1 MNNDYPEIKSNALE
15 AFFSDLKI
23 QLITE
28 LKQTLLME
36 IKFMVKQELQFEMVG
51 IKEAIT
57 IEEYMPV
64 KYFLHKYEFSRET
77 FRRIFN
83 SGIVHSYYKTGRKI
97 YQVEQFKKALEA
109 YKPQKPVF
117 QKSLRNVA

>member
-1 MNNDYPEIKSNALE
+1 MSNDSAEIKSNALE
-15 AFFSDLKI
+15 LFFSDLKI

-28 LKQTLLME
+28 LKQTLLNE
-36 IKFMVKQELQFEMVG
+36 IKGIVKQEIQLEMLG
-51 IKEAIT
+51 LKEAII

-64 KYFLHKYEFSRET
+64 KYFLQKYEFSRET
-77 FRRIFN
+77 FRRIYN
-83 SGIVHSYYKTGRKI
+83 SGMVHSYYKTGRKI

-117 QKSLRNVA
+117 QKILRKIA